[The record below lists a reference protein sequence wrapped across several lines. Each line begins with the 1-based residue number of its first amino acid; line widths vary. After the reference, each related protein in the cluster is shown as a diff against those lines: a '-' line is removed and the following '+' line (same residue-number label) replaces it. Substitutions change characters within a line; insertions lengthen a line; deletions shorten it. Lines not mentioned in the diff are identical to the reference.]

1 MQTSGFSSKCKVF
14 CSDRIL
20 DEIQECI
27 ASFSD
32 RVTGIRQGQQLELF
46 QNISVT
52 AVAVPHDVYRAD
64 ANGNEKHLAMFLYGR
79 YYDSSL
85 RRC

>member
-1 MQTSGFSSKCKVF
+1 MKF
-14 CSDRIL
+14 
-20 DEIQECI
+20 QECI
-27 ASFSD
+27 ASFAD

-85 RRC
+85 RRCSCNRPSC